1 VNLRNLYNY
10 RYLSIVRAGRS
21 ESPTDVRMR
30 VSRVSSVNKRSRAR
44 TGARIQSEER
54 ALKKEETTGCATRT
68 GS

>member
-1 VNLRNLYNY
+1 MNLRNLYNY

-21 ESPTDVRMR
+21 ESPTDVRTR
-30 VSRVSSVNKRSRAR
+30 VSHASVNKRSRAR

>member
-10 RYLSIVRAGRS
+10 RYLFIVRAGRS
-21 ESPTDVRMR
+21 ESPIDVRMR
-30 VSRVSSVNKRSRAR
+30 VSVNKRSRAR